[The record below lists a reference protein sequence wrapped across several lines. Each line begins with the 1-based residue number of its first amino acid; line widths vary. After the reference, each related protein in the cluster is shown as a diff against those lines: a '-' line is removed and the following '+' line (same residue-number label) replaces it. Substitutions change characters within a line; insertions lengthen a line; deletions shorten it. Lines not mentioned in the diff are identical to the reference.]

1 MPKTIETINSFKAGE
16 LSPYLS
22 IRTDVDYYKDGCKR
36 LENVIVWQQ
45 GGVTRRAG
53 TKFIMSIGLCCAMGP
68 IVWDYV
74 WSTSAIE
81 PDDSG
86 PLQIIDVGETCSPYD
101 WTVTGTGYTLAGYAD
116 AGLSNRLYA
125 SEDAE
130 GDAIIT
136 VTGCDGRTIQETIR
150 GVH

>member
-1 MPKTIETINSFKAGE
+1 MPKVLINLLNFKAGE
-16 LSPYLS
+16 LTDYLD
-22 IRTDVDYYKDGCKR
+22 IRTDLDYYSSAAKQIKN
-36 LENVIVWQQ
+36 LIVWQH